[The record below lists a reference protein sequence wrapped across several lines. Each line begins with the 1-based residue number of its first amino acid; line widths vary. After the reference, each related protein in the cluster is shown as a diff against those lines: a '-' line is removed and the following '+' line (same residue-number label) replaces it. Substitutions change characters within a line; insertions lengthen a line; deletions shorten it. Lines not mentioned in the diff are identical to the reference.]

1 MACNGEADFCLID
14 AVCHLIFMPEAW
26 VAYQSHPKAL
36 WLSRTHLAA
45 LQKEVKPNANP
56 GHFLVQAGKSF
67 FSQPRF
73 KLGARRC

>member
-1 MACNGEADFCLID
+1 MACDAEADFCLVD
-14 AVCHLIFMPEAW
+14 AVCDLIFMPEAC

-45 LQKEVKPNANP
+45 LQKEVKPHANRGP
-56 GHFLVQAGKSF
+56 FLVQAGKSF

-73 KLGARRC
+73 KLRARSC